1 MEKIYLQDILPL
13 DKLSQTGKVLL
24 IRHYH
29 KDLDE
34 MLSMGLIEEYQS
46 FQRQRSFREATYLIS
61 FLGKEKNTAQLYGV
75 YKIKGLLEKNDLPNY
90 SDGLVPYCKPPDKS
104 VDFQLQ
110 LEELPEF
117 AKFKNR
123 LIIDWVV
130 PRGWYN
136 TYGRDQN
143 KPVIRILPYRFVS
156 EFPGLMNIKISFS
169 ELKAIVETP
178 DSHEE
183 WYNSLTRLQA
193 VYLILNTKSGEQY
206 VGTTFGKNGLWQR
219 WESYVSSGGTG
230 GNKRLIKLKDSDPEY
245 TQHLQFSI
253 LEVLT
258 RTADKSYCI
267 HKESLWKEKL
277 GSRAFGLNEN

>member
-1 MEKIYLQDILPL
+1 M
-13 DKLSQTGKVLL
+13 
-24 IRHYH
+24 
-29 KDLDE
+29 
-34 MLSMGLIEEYQS
+34 
-46 FQRQRSFREATYLIS
+46 
-61 FLGKEKNTAQLYGV
+61 GKEKNTALLYGV

-90 SDGLVPYCKPPDKS
+90 SDGLVPFCKPPDKS
-104 VDFQLQ
+104 IEFQMQ
-110 LEELPEF
+110 LEELTEF

-136 TYGRDQN
+136 TYGKIKN
-143 KPVIRILPYRFVS
+143 KPVVRILPYRFVS

-193 VYLILNTKSGEQY
+193 VYLIQYKKEGLLY

-219 WESYVSSGGTG
+219 WESYVKSNGTG
-230 GNKRLIKLKDSDPEY
+230 GNKRLSELERSDPEY
-245 TQHLQFSI
+245 TQNLQFSI

-258 RTADKSYCI
+258 HTADKSYCI

-277 GSRAFGLNEN
+277 GTRAFGLNEN